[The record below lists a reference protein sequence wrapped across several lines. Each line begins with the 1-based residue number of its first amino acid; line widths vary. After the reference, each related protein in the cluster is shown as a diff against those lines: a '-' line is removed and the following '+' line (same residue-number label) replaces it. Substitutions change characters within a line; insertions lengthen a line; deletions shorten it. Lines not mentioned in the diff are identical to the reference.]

1 MIYEKIKRLSKK
13 IFSSKT
19 YLLAGL
25 NRVIDDDLGK
35 ITNIAVDR
43 EDKNIHLELQK
54 AQESGG
60 LDVLGYGIVYEGNR
74 AYLTFKSIQRSG
86 YLHQALQGLH
96 VKNQIAIKPLY
107 IKIVEKIL

>member
-1 MIYEKIKRLSKK
+1 MIYTKIKRLSKK

-35 ITNIAVDR
+35 ITDITVDR
-43 EDKNIHLELQK
+43 EDKNIYLELEK
-54 AQESGG
+54 KQEFAR
-60 LDVLGYGIVYEGNR
+60 LDVLGYGIVYKGNK

-86 YLHQALQGLH
+86 YLQKALQGLD
-96 VKNQIAIKPLY
+96 VKNQIAINPLY